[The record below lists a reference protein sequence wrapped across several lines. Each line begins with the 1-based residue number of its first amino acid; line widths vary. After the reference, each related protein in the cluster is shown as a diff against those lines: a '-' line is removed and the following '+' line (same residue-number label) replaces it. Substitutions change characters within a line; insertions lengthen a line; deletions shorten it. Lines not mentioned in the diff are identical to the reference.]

1 MDRKLNLYIVRH
13 GETYL
18 NRYRKLQ
25 GWSDSPLT
33 EEGKEIAIEA
43 GKRLADIP
51 FQRVYTSDLGR
62 TIETAE
68 LMLEQNHTS
77 RNVDIYKRNAFR
89 EVFFGSFEG
98 EAIATAWIK
107 IAQENG
113 YPVKDSNVKGFFQNH
128 NTDEILQF
136 IKKADPFHHAENSEE
151 LWGRVE
157 TGLNEIVKT
166 NNHSQ
171 DENILLVTHGVVIRK
186 ILGQYSADF
195 HSGMAIKNASV
206 SILEHA
212 GDTFK
217 VISMNQ

>member
-1 MDRKLNLYIVRH
+1 MYKLNLYVVRH

-33 EEGKEIAIEA
+33 EEGKEIAIKA
-43 GKRLADIP
+43 GKRLANIP
-51 FQRVYTSDLGR
+51 FHRVYTSDLGR

-68 LMLEQNHTS
+68 LMLAQNHTS
-77 RNVDIYKRNAFR
+77 RNVDIYKRKAFR

-98 EAIATAWIK
+98 EAIETACLK

-128 NTDEILQF
+128 NTDQILQF
-136 IKKADPFHHAENSEE
+136 IKKADPFHHAESSDE
-151 LWGRVE
+151 LWRRVE
-157 TGLNEIVKT
+157 TGLNEIIET

-171 DENILLVTHGVVIRK
+171 SENILLVTHGVVIRK
-186 ILGQYSADF
+186 ILGQYSDEF
-195 HSGMAIKNASV
+195 HFGMAIKNASV